1 MIDRYMPEDFA
12 EIWSEEN
19 MFRCWLQVELETCR
33 VLAEKGWIPKESMET
48 IEKKADFSVS
58 RIKEIEKT
66 THHDLIAFT
75 TSVAEFVGKDSRY
88 IHWGLTSTD
97 VVDTARGIQLKQA
110 GEKMLEAL
118 DALRDIIGSRARE
131 HRKTVMMG
139 RTHGVH
145 AEITTFG
152 LKLAVWYDEMRR
164 HRKRLERAVDGVTY
178 GKISGAV
185 GTFAHLDPDIEEH
198 VCRRLGLK
206 PAAISTQTLQRD
218 RHAEFLCAIAIIGC
232 SLDKFATEI
241 RHLQRTEVREVEESF
256 AKGQKG
262 SSAMPHKRNPVK
274 CEQVSGLSRL
284 LRGYAV
290 AGMENVA
297 LWHER
302 DISHSSAERIIL
314 PDATGC
320 LTYML
325 RSMTK
330 IIGTMVAYPDRMLK
344 NIELT
349 RGMAYSGQLLLD
361 LTRKG
366 VLREDAY
373 RWIQRCAMKVWEE
386 DKDFLEVL
394 LEDSEITAV
403 LSEEQI
409 RSVFNPELQ
418 LRNVDTIF
426 SRVFHG

>member
-19 MFRCWLQVELETCR
+19 MFRCWLRVELETCR
-33 VLAEKGWIPKESMET
+33 VLAEKGWIPEESMEN
-48 IEKKADFSVS
+48 IEKTADFSVS
-58 RIKEIEKT
+58 RIKEIEKI

-75 TSVAEFVGKDSRY
+75 TSVAEFVGADSRY

-110 GEKMLEAL
+110 GGKILEAL
-118 DALRDIIGSRARE
+118 DSLRNVIGERAQE
-131 HRKTVMMG
+131 HRKTIMMG

-164 HRKRLERAVDGVTY
+164 HRQRLERAVESVSY

-185 GTFAHLDPDIEEH
+185 GTFAHLDPDVEEQ

-206 PAAISTQTLQRD
+206 PAPISTQTLQRD
-218 RHAEFLCAIAIIGC
+218 RHAEFLCTIAIIGC
-232 SLDKFATEI
+232 SLDKIATEI
-241 RHLQRTEVREVEESF
+241 RHLQRTEVREAEEPF

-284 LRGYAV
+284 LRGYAL
-290 AGMENVA
+290 AGMDNVA

-302 DISHSSAERIIL
+302 DISHSSAERVIL

-325 RSMTK
+325 RSMAK
-330 IIGTMVAYPDRMLK
+330 IIGKLVVYPERMLR

-373 RWIQRCAMKVWEE
+373 RWVQRCAMKVWEE
-386 DKDFLEVL
+386 DKDFVEVL
-394 LEDSEITAV
+394 LEDPEITAT

-409 RSVFNPELQ
+409 RSVVNPELQ
-418 LRNVDTIF
+418 LRNIDTIF
-426 SRVFHG
+426 SRVFDS